1 MKEKTCSSCFGCVRG
16 QKSCYK
22 KIRLQKT
29 DGRNKKINHNN
40 FIMEKEKC
48 QVGKNYVKTFKLNL
62 LLAELES
69 CFGRI
74 STPMSVMLDRVTE
87 RELDFYIDKIVKK
100 GGDANVR

>member
-1 MKEKTCSSCFGCVRG
+1 MWNRRATTLIKRKSSLKGAE
-16 QKSCYK
+16 
-22 KIRLQKT
+22 
-29 DGRNKKINHNN
+29 KINHNN

-48 QVGKNYVKTFKLNL
+48 QVEKNYVKTFKLNL